1 MIYIWLNLGPILVAT
16 AIGLLLGAAHRAT
29 GDRAGGDRASARI
42 SVGMR
47 VIATLGLFWFA
58 SILAGALILAP
69 PRAAP
74 WIMAVG
80 SAVVIWAGFVAP
92 VVAITERYRGVGA
105 AVIVRDCAWWL
116 VTMVAQAVAMK
127 LIGLVPPPV

>member
-16 AIGLLLGAAHRAT
+16 AIGLLIGAAYRAT
-29 GDRAGGDRASARI
+29 FDRAAAHVSA
-42 SVGMR
+42 GMLLT
-47 VIATLGLFWFA
+47 ATLGLFWFA

-69 PRAAP
+69 PKAAP

-80 SAVVIWAGFVAP
+80 SAVVIWAGFVVP
-92 VVAITERYRGVGA
+92 VVAITERYRGA
-105 AVIVRDCAWWL
+105 RATVICAYWL

>member
-1 MIYIWLNLGPILVAT
+1 MIYILINLVPILVAT
-16 AIGLLLGAAHRAT
+16 LIGLLLGAGYHAAFGR
-29 GDRAGGDRASARI
+29 GRVSVSAI
-42 SVGMR
+42 V
-47 VIATLGLFWFA
+47 VAALGLFWFA

-69 PRAAP
+69 PKAAP

-80 SAVVIWAGFVAP
+80 SAVVIWAGFVLP
-92 VVAITERYRGVGA
+92 VIAVTQRYHGVAARRIVG
-105 AVIVRDCAWWL
+105 DSLFWL